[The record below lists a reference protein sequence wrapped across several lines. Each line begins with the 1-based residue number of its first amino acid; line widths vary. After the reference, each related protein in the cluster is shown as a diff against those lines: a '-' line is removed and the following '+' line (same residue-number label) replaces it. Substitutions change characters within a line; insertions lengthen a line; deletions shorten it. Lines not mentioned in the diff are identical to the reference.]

1 MPASGLEVIL
11 SPNGGRMLQPVIV
24 VSRNLGEEDSLA
36 VVGMSQ
42 EDICFRL
49 QSPALQFQVP

>member
-1 MPASGLEVIL
+1 
-11 SPNGGRMLQPVIV
+11 MLQPVIV